1 MDENKLLNFDL
12 VKDEYGNYYEV
23 VVTKSELGKLKEV
36 TIMNALGRISF
47 FRYFDDEQLQ
57 KQYKGKYIGEFLF
70 NSLDSRKKNQTD
82 KGREIYTIQQLI
94 IDDVEV
100 NIEDVKKK

>member
-1 MDENKLLNFDL
+1 MDDNKLLGFDL
-12 VKDEYGNYYEV
+12 VKDEYGNFYEV
-23 VVTKSELGKLKEV
+23 VKIKSELGKLKEV

-47 FRYFDDEQLQ
+47 FRFFDDEQLQ

-70 NSLDSRKKNQTD
+70 DSLDGRKKSQTD

-94 IDDVEV
+94 NHGVEV
-100 NIEDVKKK
+100 SIKEVKK